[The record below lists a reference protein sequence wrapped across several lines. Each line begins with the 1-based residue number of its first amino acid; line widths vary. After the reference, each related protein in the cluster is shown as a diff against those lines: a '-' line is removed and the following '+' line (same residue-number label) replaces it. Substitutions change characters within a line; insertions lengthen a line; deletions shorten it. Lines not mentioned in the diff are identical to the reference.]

1 MTSRKIML
9 KTTKVSEIMTTNLFT
24 IEITDEIRK
33 ADEIMKREQIKHVP
47 VVEGTKY
54 IGIITN
60 QRILEYTLRH
70 LYDFNEDEKDF
81 IETRILDFDNIIEK
95 NLHLLYPED
104 SIMKVV
110 ELFTKYKSDV
120 FPVVDWDKNLLGL
133 ITTTDILLFL
143 NKVLQEEVA

>member
-1 MTSRKIML
+1 ML

-24 IEITDEIRK
+24 IEITDELRK

-120 FPVVDWDKNLLGL
+120 LPVVDWEKNLLGL